1 MKNIA
6 IVEDQDAAAE
16 KLQEYIERYAG
27 QCGQQFSTTRF
38 SNGEDFLRDY
48 RSIYAVVFLDIQM
61 PRKNGMDAAVELRRH
76 DKNVSIIFITNL
88 VQYALRGYEVDAVS
102 FLVKPVSYYDFSLK
116 FKKALDIYLMNE
128 ERSFTVNAPG
138 GLCRISTDKLMYV
151 EIISHRLHYHL
162 IDDVIE
168 MTGVLSNVERELG
181 AYGFL
186 RCNTCYLV
194 NPKFVVRVKG
204 STVQVGD
211 RTLQISRPRRSAFME
226 GLTNWYAG
234 AGGGD
239 CG

>member
-88 VQYALRGYEVDAVS
+88 VQYALRGYKVDAVS

-138 GLCRISTDKLMYV
+138 GC
-151 EIISHRLHYHL
+151 
-162 IDDVIE
+162 
-168 MTGVLSNVERELG
+168 
-181 AYGFL
+181 AAF
-186 RCNTCYLV
+186 
-194 NPKFVVRVKG
+194 P
-204 STVQVGD
+204 
-211 RTLQISRPRRSAFME
+211 RTS
-226 GLTNWYAG
+226 
-234 AGGGD
+234 
-239 CG
+239 